1 MKNRFIMLT
10 VALLLFICGLTQAH
24 QGHEH
29 ESSLKTWKT
38 SDGLFEVKAFF
49 LCQQDENVKL
59 CKVNGS
65 IISIPLSNLSD
76 MDRRWVLDK
85 SVVINNLN
93 LPKDFELPITIGL
106 VLEIG
111 LLVAIAALSIY
122 TCGIIFW
129 QQSSV
134 FPLAGAIALTS
145 SMALFALDKDDK
157 QSSAILVQKHF
168 EPFGNKV
175 KFRSDNDYFYIESQ
189 GMPDHP
195 MMIGIRAWQQQV
207 PIPQPYVGKNAW
219 RIPLKPKLAD
229 NPVNAKTNLFRGAI
243 ALAVNGVPIFN
254 PIKNDGKTDTFI
266 AGELDEFGG
275 HCGRADDYH
284 YHTAPVHLQKIV
296 GANNPIGYA
305 LDGFPLYGFTDADG
319 KEPKDLDNFNGRIE
333 QGSYRYYST
342 KKYPYVNGGLRGEV
356 MVRDGQID
364 PQPRANPIR
373 PDGRPLKG
381 AKITGFVRDDQ
392 KKTMTVKYELN
403 GRTNSIQY
411 TNNGTGT
418 YNFIFTDGN
427 GNETKA
433 VYQEKRIEG
442 KEDKNKKGADKKGN
456 QSSKKGGEETRL
468 PWIAAHFDELDLDK
482 DGYLLL
488 SELKKEIEKTFTGF
502 DSNKDGKLTKEEYSG
517 KGSPVKSALA
527 GFVKGHAEEFADKDG
542 TITKDAL
549 TLAMTKMFVKA
560 DKKNTGKLSKEDA
573 SQSAKRQ

>member
-1 MKNRFIMLT
+1 
-10 VALLLFICGLTQAH
+10 
-24 QGHEH
+24 
-29 ESSLKTWKT
+29 
-38 SDGLFEVKAFF
+38 
-49 LCQQDENVKL
+49 
-59 CKVNGS
+59 
-65 IISIPLSNLSD
+65 
-76 MDRRWVLDK
+76 
-85 SVVINNLN
+85 
-93 LPKDFELPITIGL
+93 
-106 VLEIG
+106 
-111 LLVAIAALSIY
+111 
-122 TCGIIFW
+122 
-129 QQSSV
+129 
-134 FPLAGAIALTS
+134 
-145 SMALFALDKDDK
+145 
-157 QSSAILVQKHF
+157 
-168 EPFGNKV
+168 
-175 KFRSDNDYFYIESQ
+175 
-189 GMPDHP
+189 
-195 MMIGIRAWQQQV
+195 
-207 PIPQPYVGKNAW
+207 
-219 RIPLKPKLAD
+219 
-229 NPVNAKTNLFRGAI
+229 
-243 ALAVNGVPIFN
+243 
-254 PIKNDGKTDTFI
+254 
-266 AGELDEFGG
+266 
-275 HCGRADDYH
+275 
-284 YHTAPVHLQKIV
+284 
-296 GANNPIGYA
+296 
-305 LDGFPLYGFTDADG
+305 
-319 KEPKDLDNFNGRIE
+319 
-333 QGSYRYYST
+333 
-342 KKYPYVNGGLRGEV
+342 
-356 MVRDGQID
+356 GQID